1 MIAKDLY
8 LLRREVER
16 LEEQV
21 KEASFEEQE
30 KLKDTLRKKRAE
42 LNRMQK
48 MLDGAKEPPSYR
60 KPR

>member
-8 LLRREVER
+8 LLRQEVER
-16 LEEQV
+16 LEEQT
-21 KEASFEEQE
+21 KNAPFEKQE
-30 KLKDTLRKKRAE
+30 ELKDILRKKNAE
-42 LNRMQK
+42 LNRMQR